1 LLVAPSCAAAADRR
15 GQRAKRKTEE
25 VKNATAGFLRRKP
38 PAELAG
44 DNMDGEDDGLGT
56 MVDAEAATAN
66 GGAGKA
72 TISSEQ
78 MDVEAY
84 AGLYSGRTKVT
95 RLMFVAD
102 RCGNP
107 GMEIEALRMAYD
119 EIRKGENTQ
128 LYREVVQKIGGRLGP
143 RYEMDQAWT
152 DAVDRRAE
160 LRKEKLENEL
170 NGYRVLRFRLFSL
183 SHPFT

>member
-1 LLVAPSCAAAADRR
+1 MS
-15 GQRAKRKTEE
+15 
-25 VKNATAGFLRRKP
+25 ATAMD
-38 PAELAG
+38 AE
-44 DNMDGEDDGLGT
+44 EDGLGT
-56 MVDAEAATAN
+56 MVDADAN
-66 GGAGKA
+66 GGPGKP

-95 RLMFVAD
+95 RLLFIAD

-107 GMEIEALRMAYD
+107 AMEIEALRMAYD

-128 LYREVVQKIGGRLGP
+128 LYREVVLKIGGRLGP
-143 RYEMDQAWT
+143 RYEMDQAWV

-170 NGYRVLRFRLFSL
+170 NGYRVFCLKLFLLRHPFASLLFS
-183 SHPFT
+183 SHGFLFAALHNKGQWRWLVQNNLILYNVHASSS